1 MKMKK
6 KGQIEL
12 TFNWIYVALV
22 GAIILLFFIGIVVR
36 QAKVSEEQLSGEV
49 VRIMDSIL
57 SGASVSEK
65 TKNSVEAGGL
75 SDYTLYFDCIEGV
88 GEFGLKGKPARAQNP
103 IDPLFA
109 PKEIQSP
116 FILFWSLPYHLPFKV
131 IDFLFV
137 TAPNVKYYLV
147 GSDEE
152 FVTEFL
158 DATAGLEKEG
168 FNREY
173 VANLDDLQA
182 EGKIKVRVVDVDG
195 SQIPEK
201 GIPAGLSLFLDQD
214 VSAVTFIRGTNW
226 ANFYQKEGNTWKK
239 LNPEP
244 IEIISLDEER
254 NAAKYAAIF
263 TENAELYNCNI
274 KKAFNRLEILT
285 EVYGGEE
292 ITQGKIGG
300 KLKKMVDF
308 YKNRPASSEC
318 IALLLEY
325 KSNVKDTLRALNAGA
340 AGCRLELSFG
350 ESPLSCAEII
360 SVANELEKINEDLRL
375 NCAQLY

>member
-1 MKMKK
+1 MKK
-6 KGQIEL
+6 KGQVEL
-12 TFNWIYVALV
+12 TFNWIYVALA
-22 GAIILLFFIGIVVR
+22 GAIILLFFVGIVIR

-49 VRIMDSIL
+49 VRILDSIL

-75 SDYTLYFDCIEGV
+75 SDYVIYFDCNEGV
-88 GEFGLKGKPARAQNP
+88 GEFGLKGKPARMQNS

-109 PKEIQSP
+109 PKEIQSS

-147 GSDEE
+147 GNDEE
-152 FVTEFL
+152 FVNEFL
-158 DATAGLEKEG
+158 DSTAGLEQEG

-173 VANLDDLQA
+173 VADLNDLKA

-195 SQIPEK
+195 LQVPEK
-201 GIPAGLSLFLDQD
+201 GIPAGLNLFSDED
-214 VSAVTFIRGTNW
+214 VSAIAFIGGTNL
-226 ANFYQKEGNTWKK
+226 ANFYQKEGNLWKK
-239 LNPEP
+239 LNKEP
-244 IEIISLDEER
+244 VEIISLDEER

-263 TENAELYNCNI
+263 TESAELYTCNM
-274 KKAFNRLEILT
+274 KKAFDRLEILT

-292 ITQGKIGG
+292 IAQGKIGG
-300 KLKKMVDF
+300 KLKQMVDF

-325 KSNVKDTLRALNAGA
+325 KSNAKDALRALNTGA
-340 AGCRLELSFG
+340 AGCRLELGFG

-360 SVANELEKINEDLRL
+360 SVANELGKINEDLRI
-375 NCAQLY
+375 NCVQLY

>member
-1 MKMKK
+1 MKK

-12 TFNWIYVALV
+12 TFNWIYVALA
-22 GAIILLFFIGIVVR
+22 GAIILLFFVGIVIR
-36 QAKVSEEQLSGEV
+36 QAKISEEQLSGEV
-49 VRIMDSIL
+49 VRILDSIL

-75 SDYTLYFDCIEGV
+75 SDYTIYFDCNEGV
-88 GEFGLKGKPARAQNP
+88 GEFGLKGKPARMQNS

-147 GSDEE
+147 GNDEE
-152 FVTEFL
+152 FVNEFL
-158 DATAGLEKEG
+158 DATAGLEQEG

-173 VANLDDLQA
+173 VADLDDLSA
-182 EGKIKVRVVDVDG
+182 EGKIKVRVVDVNG
-195 SQIPEK
+195 LQVPEK
-201 GIPAGLSLFLDQD
+201 GIPTSLKLFSDQD
-214 VSAVTFIRGTNW
+214 VSAITFISGTNR

-239 LNPEP
+239 LNKEP
-244 IEIISLDEER
+244 IEIVSFDEER

-263 TENAELYNCNI
+263 TENAELYECNM
-274 KKAFNRLEILT
+274 KKAFDRLEILI

-292 ITQGKIGG
+292 IAQGKIGG
-300 KLKKMVDF
+300 KLKQMVDF

-318 IALLLEY
+318 MALLLEY
-325 KSNVKDTLRALNAGA
+325 KINVKDTLKALNAGA
-340 AGCRLELSFG
+340 AGCRLELEVG

-360 SVANELEKINEDLRL
+360 SVANELGKINEELRI
-375 NCAQLY
+375 NCVQLY